1 MKARSQHS
9 SHLEVKNSDE
19 EVEHLEVFKVKN
31 SINVFQGTDS
41 FLVFVVFISNW

>member
-9 SHLEVKNSDE
+9 SHLEVTNSDE

-31 SINVFQGTDS
+31 GINVFQGTDS